1 MNGIGVL
8 IGLVSGTVVGASA
21 IGSGSLVIPLLLLF
35 TPVSAGTAI
44 GTSVALATVTKF
56 AGYLSHRRLGNVHLG
71 LGRWLI
77 LGAVPG
83 TAAAALL
90 LSRVQD
96 VVLVNGQARQLFGL
110 LLIMLALVLLAAT
123 ARPFSLA
130 TPGPPS
136 EEPASEEPPSEEPA
150 SQEPASQEP
159 ASQEPA
165 SQEPASQE
173 PASQEPASQ
182 EPEPVG
188 RDMRVFAL
196 LVGAAIS
203 FAVTLTSIGSGG
215 LLMLALLLWRP
226 AWLGQLV
233 GTATFYGLI
242 ATLFGS
248 VAHLAL
254 GSIDPYLLV
263 PLAAGSIPGVLFG
276 SRLTRRIPEVYYQ
289 TGIAAL
295 NLALGLR
302 LAWAA

>member
-35 TPVSAGTAI
+35 TPASAGTVV
-44 GTSVALATVTKF
+44 GTSVALATVTKL

-110 LLIMLALVLLAAT
+110 LLIALALVLLAAT

-130 TPGPPS
+130 APQPPR
-136 EEPASEEPPSEEPA
+136 
-150 SQEPASQEP
+150 QEPASP
-159 ASQEPA
+159 AS
-165 SQEPASQE
+165 S
-173 PASQEPASQ
+173 

-203 FAVTLTSIGSGG
+203 FTVTLTSIGSGG

-233 GTATFYGLI
+233 GTAIFYGLI
-242 ATLFGS
+242 ATLFGT

-254 GSIDPYLLV
+254 GNIDPYLLA

-302 LAWAA
+302 LAWTA

>member
-35 TPVSAGTAI
+35 TPASAGTVV
-44 GTSVALATVTKF
+44 GTSVALATVTKL

-136 EEPASEEPPSEEPA
+136 EQPASE
-150 SQEPASQEP
+150 Q
-159 ASQEPA
+159 
-165 SQEPASQE
+165 
-173 PASQEPASQ
+173 
-182 EPEPVG
+182 PEPVG

-242 ATLFGS
+242 ATLFGT

-254 GSIDPYLLV
+254 GNIDLYLLA

-289 TGIAAL
+289 AGIAAL
-295 NLALGLR
+295 TLALGLR

>member
-83 TAAAALL
+83 TAAAAML

-130 TPGPPS
+130 TP
-136 EEPASEEPPSEEPA
+136 EPPSEQPA
-150 SQEPASQEP
+150 SGQPASE
-159 ASQEPA
+159 
-165 SQEPASQE
+165 
-173 PASQEPASQ
+173 

-242 ATLFGS
+242 ATLFGT

-254 GSIDPYLLV
+254 GNIDPYLLA

>member
-35 TPVSAGTAI
+35 TPASAGTVV
-44 GTSVALATVTKF
+44 GTSVALATVTKL

-136 EEPASEEPPSEEPA
+136 EQPASE
-150 SQEPASQEP
+150 Q
-159 ASQEPA
+159 
-165 SQEPASQE
+165 
-173 PASQEPASQ
+173 
-182 EPEPVG
+182 PEPVG

-242 ATLFGS
+242 ATLFGTM
-248 VAHLAL
+248 AHLAL
-254 GSIDPYLLV
+254 GNIDLYLLA

-295 NLALGLR
+295 TLALGLR

>member
-35 TPVSAGTAI
+35 TPVSASTAV
-44 GTSVALATVTKF
+44 GTSVALATVTKL
-56 AGYLSHRRLGNVHLG
+56 AGYLSHRQLGNVHLG

-90 LSRVQD
+90 LSLVQD

-110 LLIMLALVLLAAT
+110 LLIVLAIVLLAAT
-123 ARPFSLA
+123 ARPFILA
-130 TPGPPS
+130 APQPP
-136 EEPASEEPPSEEPA
+136 
-150 SQEPASQEP
+150 SQEPAS
-159 ASQEPA
+159 AD
-165 SQEPASQE
+165 
-173 PASQEPASQ
+173 
-182 EPEPVG
+182 PEPVG

-203 FAVTLTSIGSGG
+203 FTVTLTSIGSGG
-215 LLMLALLLWRP
+215 LLMVALLLWRP
-226 AWLGQLV
+226 AWLSQLV
-233 GTATFYGLI
+233 GTAIFYGLI
-242 ATLFGS
+242 ATLFGT

-254 GSIDPYLLV
+254 ENIDPYLLAQ
-263 PLAAGSIPGVLFG
+263 LAAGSIPGVLLG

-289 TGIAAL
+289 TGIGAL

>member
-35 TPVSAGTAI
+35 TPASAGTVV
-44 GTSVALATVTKF
+44 GTSVALATVTKL

-130 TPGPPS
+130 TPEPPS
-136 EEPASEEPPSEEPA
+136 AQPASEEPEPI
-150 SQEPASQEP
+150 
-159 ASQEPA
+159 
-165 SQEPASQE
+165 
-173 PASQEPASQ
+173 
-182 EPEPVG
+182 G

-242 ATLFGS
+242 ATLFGT

-254 GSIDPYLLV
+254 GNIDLYLLA

-295 NLALGLR
+295 TLALGLR

>member
-35 TPVSAGTAI
+35 TPASAGTVV
-44 GTSVALATVTKF
+44 GTSVALATVTKL
-56 AGYLSHRRLGNVHLG
+56 AGYLSHRQLGNVHLG

-90 LSRVQD
+90 LSQVQD

-110 LLIMLALVLLAAT
+110 VLIALALVLLAAT
-123 ARPFSLA
+123 VRPFSLA
-130 TPGPPS
+130 APRPP
-136 EEPASEEPPSEEPA
+136 
-150 SQEPASQEP
+150 SQEPASN
-159 ASQEPA
+159 
-165 SQEPASQE
+165 
-173 PASQEPASQ
+173 

-203 FAVTLTSIGSGG
+203 FIVTLTSIGSGG

-242 ATLFGS
+242 ATLFGTL
-248 VAHLAL
+248 AHLAL
-254 GSIDPYLLV
+254 GNIDPYLLA

>member
-35 TPVSAGTAI
+35 TPASAGTVV
-44 GTSVALATVTKF
+44 GTSVALATVTKL

-130 TPGPPS
+130 TPAPPS
-136 EEPASEEPPSEEPA
+136 EQPASE
-150 SQEPASQEP
+150 Q
-159 ASQEPA
+159 
-165 SQEPASQE
+165 
-173 PASQEPASQ
+173 
-182 EPEPVG
+182 PEPVG

-242 ATLFGS
+242 ATLFGT

-254 GSIDPYLLV
+254 GNIDLYLLV

-295 NLALGLR
+295 TLALGLR

>member
-35 TPVSAGTAI
+35 TPASAGTVV
-44 GTSVALATVTKF
+44 GTSVALATVTKL
-56 AGYLSHRRLGNVHLG
+56 AGYLSHRQLGNVHLG

-90 LSRVQD
+90 LSQVQD
-96 VVLVNGQARQLFGL
+96 VLLVNGQARQLFGL
-110 LLIMLALVLLAAT
+110 LLIALAIVLLAAT

-130 TPGPPS
+130 APRPP
-136 EEPASEEPPSEEPA
+136 
-150 SQEPASQEP
+150 SQEPASNG
-159 ASQEPA
+159 
-165 SQEPASQE
+165 
-173 PASQEPASQ
+173 
-182 EPEPVG
+182 PEPVG

-215 LLMLALLLWRP
+215 LLMVALLLWRP

-233 GTATFYGLI
+233 GTAIFYGLI
-242 ATLFGS
+242 ATLFGT

-254 GSIDPYLLV
+254 GNIDPYLLAQ
-263 PLAAGSIPGVLFG
+263 LAAGSIPGVLFG

>member
-35 TPVSAGTAI
+35 TPASAGTVV
-44 GTSVALATVTKF
+44 GTSVALATVTKL
-56 AGYLSHRRLGNVHLG
+56 AGYLSHRKLGNVHLG

-90 LSRVQD
+90 LSQVQD

-110 LLIMLALVLLAAT
+110 LLIALAIVLLAAT
-123 ARPFSLA
+123 VRPFSLA
-130 TPGPPS
+130 APQPP
-136 EEPASEEPPSEEPA
+136 
-150 SQEPASQEP
+150 SQEPASNG
-159 ASQEPA
+159 
-165 SQEPASQE
+165 
-173 PASQEPASQ
+173 
-182 EPEPVG
+182 PEPVG

-242 ATLFGS
+242 ATLFGT

-254 GSIDPYLLV
+254 GNIDPYLLA

-276 SRLTRRIPEVYYQ
+276 SRLTRRIPEAYYQ

-302 LAWAA
+302 LAWTA